1 MTSLTRDVLKW
12 VQEFQMHSYDTGMGP
27 AAKRNNWEQ
36 LQKACGKVGI
46 ILTRELV
53 EDVMRSKAE
62 AGAIALSL
70 VHHHVMK
77 SGSSPLVMVQPNS
90 TPQQN
95 PSRVKQPP
103 SKGLK
108 TKLEPLNQQQQPQES
123 LIEQPQTESIR
134 YPDQS
139 ATLKSVSG
147 AGGIVMNNLK
157 AASQFLL
164 GINASAIENPNE
176 SKVYSLTSVG
186 GTTTEAASL
195 DEHLGKVAVLK
206 VLCGLF
212 GITDQQVSFSR
223 SCFATLLCREKLIGK
238 FDAISS
244 EDIDLLPKLLFEVL
258 IPCVINFA
266 SDTKVLHM
274 ATAIS
279 CYFASLLQNISSK
292 EASNRITQI
301 KEVSLLLSKITSS
314 PEKIPFVA
322 RILNAFV
329 GPDTPDSEKVRAFL
343 FIKNAVYS
351 ALASRN
357 VSVSGSN
364 TGSFVGAVTHAST
377 FTDTGN
383 PFISLLCAV
392 QLESS
397 SKKAQDSKQPTS
409 FEEMDHVKPS
419 QHITLLLSE
428 LCAALHLLAHL
439 ASQPN
444 PKHFESSED
453 IQHDKPV
460 RFKTGAVGV
469 LPDGVRDI
477 IGQEKGSCVQ
487 NAAGCV
493 LKAVSGDVLR
503 SSLILL
509 SPALE
514 NHPPLCTPFIPV
526 IDESSWTT
534 SSTDLLTASAAQCVS
549 GQDQGLVIYWD
560 LPFLSKQVLPRVVD
574 TWFPFGIAMGI
585 IRLMQTSKHDLMP
598 REYLQI
604 LLAVSVSISIS
615 PEVYIPSRNRKD
627 IVAASSLPSV
637 ENLAK
642 DPWAHVYM
650 TLSDAINASLIQQE
664 TSQYGV
670 NIIESFLRTRGA
682 LIAPNLKGILASI
695 VYLHVAGHRRPRE
708 RLLRLVKRWASFQ
721 GEYGWNTSRSS
732 LDSRENENDKTG
744 KTEKHCLVEV
754 STENQAAVQAAMS
767 DVLRNFTS
775 GTGGVSHSL
784 S

>member
-12 VQEFQMHSYDTGMGP
+12 VQGLDLTYSIKNTKRDLANGFLLAEILSKYHPLEFQMHSYDTGMGP

-103 SKGLK
+103 SKGIK

-244 EDIDLLPKLLFEVL
+244 EDIDLLPKVLENKEKEFTPILQLSPPSDIQLLFEVL

-428 LCAALHLLAHL
+428 CLTVVNTHRRAAEQGIIFSTPSSVVEVCAALHLLAHL

-469 LPDGVRDI
+469 LPDGVAGDI
-477 IGQEKGSCVQ
+477 IGQERGFLRAVMFQNCPPSLQKAYVAFLASVLKNTDESHNFATLAR

-514 NHPPLCTPFIPV
+514 NHPPLCTPFVQGLLKLNDSVRCILLEIPV

-549 GQDQGLVIYWD
+549 GQDQGLVVYWD

-585 IRLMQTSKHDLMP
+585 IRLV
-598 REYLQI
+598 RI
-604 LLAVSVSISIS
+604 
-615 PEVYIPSRNRKD
+615 
-627 IVAASSLPSV
+627 AS
-637 ENLAK
+637 N
-642 DPWAHVYM
+642 
-650 TLSDAINASLIQQE
+650 
-664 TSQYGV
+664 
-670 NIIESFLRTRGA
+670 
-682 LIAPNLKGILASI
+682 
-695 VYLHVAGHRRPRE
+695 
-708 RLLRLVKRWASFQ
+708 
-721 GEYGWNTSRSS
+721 
-732 LDSRENENDKTG
+732 
-744 KTEKHCLVEV
+744 
-754 STENQAAVQAAMS
+754 
-767 DVLRNFTS
+767 
-775 GTGGVSHSL
+775 
-784 S
+784 